1 MKVYLDINTS
11 ELNVFKLIC
20 VYLGPAGTGKTESV
34 KALGHQLG
42 RFVLVFNCD
51 ETFDFQAMGRIFVG
65 LCQVGAWGCFD
76 EFNRLEERMLSAVSQ
91 QVQTIQEALKSQQDG
106 KKEGS
111 KYTSI

>member
-1 MKVYLDINTS
+1 M
-11 ELNVFKLIC
+11 
-20 VYLGPAGTGKTESV
+20 
-34 KALGHQLG
+34 G

-91 QVQTIQEALKSQQDG
+91 QIQTIQETLKEHGEQQGTTVPYLALAVTTVTIHSRNSVMVVDNACTKLST
-106 KKEGS
+106 
-111 KYTSI
+111 YYMLML